1 MIESMAELGAT
12 ILKSKSQLSS
22 MIKTVPLKTKKDEPT
37 HLVKINFNLENSQL
51 TVDTDEELNTGS
63 AERYLSFS
71 RAGGPNAAQW
81 YATSSNS
88 GFLLV
93 EVVDELSKKLPQCEL
108 KDDLEQICK
117 TFFIDFGEGLV
128 AKNRHLLNLSLW
140 EAMEGVNPQNR
151 VDELMAEGR
160 DKPYKDL
167 IAEMDKDFKLA
178 IQNQL
183 GCKKDQ
189 QALYTL
195 CINGRPIVLEEAYYK
210 LIEEAFIKGAKKVT
224 PQTDHDLQCV
234 ICGNDHAEEYVVDKI
249 NFAIKYF
256 TTNQCIFA
264 SDMDKKKYHH
274 NMVLCRKCYDQIL
287 TAENYLMSNLS
298 LKIADFSVYLVP
310 HVIFGNPE
318 ETNVDE
324 WYGKIKK
331 SVNAAKSIE
340 NYDAY
345 RAELDDLADES
356 NAYYLINLIFY
367 RRNNQATKILKLI
380 KDVSPDFMRRMN
392 RAKKQVDE
400 WYKNYYKKD
409 TIPNFGLNSI
419 YYHAPVKRED
429 GNPVNYQHVLDLY
442 GIFLSGGQ
450 VSRQRMIKD
459 LCGCLRIKW
468 YGQVGYNVSETEG
481 GGEYIAFRIIEMV
494 AYLLFIESYGMLE
507 RSQEMMTLDELAIP
521 EGMKDYLQSM
531 GYTEEMVC
539 LFLLGVL
546 VGKIGKAQNKAS
558 DGSGTYKP
566 ILNKLNFHGMDG
578 AKVRRLSSEVF
589 EKLRQVKILVYNEK
603 LFAAHKE
610 LLDAGM
616 GAGWTLNK
624 DDNLFYLLS
633 GYGYESLQWSGK
645 KTGENTQEITE
656 ETK

>member
-12 ILKSKSQLSS
+12 ILKSKDLRSA
-22 MIKTVPLKTKKDEPT
+22 MIKIIDTKTAKGEPT
-37 HLVKINFNLENSQL
+37 HLVKINFDLENTQL
-51 TVDTDEELNTGS
+51 TVDVDEEIGVS
-63 AERYLSFS
+63 SSEKYSSYS

-88 GFLLV
+88 SYLLG

-108 KDDLEQICK
+108 KDNLEYICK
-117 TFFIDFGEGLV
+117 TFFFDFGEGV
-128 AKNRHLLNLSLW
+128 SVKKRHLLKLSLW
-140 EAMEGVNPQNR
+140 EAMKDSDISNKIKANAAFKKTVN
-151 VDELMAEGR
+151 D
-160 DKPYKDL
+160 
-167 IAEMDKDFKLA
+167 
-178 IQNQL
+178 QL
-183 GCKKDQ
+183 GCTEKQ
-189 QALYTL
+189 QAIYTL
-195 CINGRPIVLEEAYYK
+195 CINGKPIALEQAYDE
-210 LIEEAFIKGAKKVT
+210 LIENYFSRDEKKVA
-224 PQTDHDLQCV
+224 QKKEMELQCSL
-234 ICGNDHAEEYVVDKI
+234 CGNEHAIEYVVDNI
-249 NFAIKYF
+249 DFDFKYF
-256 TTNQCIFA
+256 ITGQIIFA
-264 SDMDKKKYHH
+264 SNMDKKNYNH
-274 NMVLCRKCYDQIL
+274 NMVLCQTCYDQIRV
-287 TAENYLMSNLS
+287 AENFLEGHRS
-298 LKIADFSVYLVP
+298 LRIADFSVYLVP
-310 HVIFGNPE
+310 HVIFGNLE

-331 SVNAAKSIE
+331 SVNAAKAIE

-356 NAYYLINLIFY
+356 NVHYLINIIFY
-367 RRNNQATKILKLI
+367 HSSQQKWKVQKFI

-409 TIPNFGLNSI
+409 TISNFGLNSI

-507 RSQEMMTLDELAIP
+507 RSQEMMMLDELAIP

-546 VGKIGKAQNKAS
+546 VGKIGRAQNKAS